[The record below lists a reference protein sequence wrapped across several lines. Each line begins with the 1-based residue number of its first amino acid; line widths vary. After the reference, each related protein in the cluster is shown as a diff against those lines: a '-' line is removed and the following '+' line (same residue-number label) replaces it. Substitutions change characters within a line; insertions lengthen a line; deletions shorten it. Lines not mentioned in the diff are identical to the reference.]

1 MFLYITAKVYFPDDF
16 TVAKAREVLRQD
28 AHITITT
35 RHLDSDRIGEINLID
50 VRERFRPSTTLPAR
64 KTAAGQ
70 ASQKAQA
77 VFDSMSGEEQQQL
90 RQRLEAKSKA

>member
-28 AHITITT
+28 AHVTITT
-35 RHLDSDRIGEINLID
+35 RHLDAGAIGEINLID
-50 VRERFRPSTTLPAR
+50 VRERFRPFIALPAR
-64 KTAAGQ
+64 KTAAGK

-77 VFDSMSGEEQQQL
+77 VYDNMTFEEQQQL
-90 RQRLEAKSKA
+90 RKRLEAKSKA